1 MIFNQVFPEEFVYV
15 NEPTRENLTEGT
27 PLKYFIK
34 RGQNYKEI
42 IKNAPLVEPFKKS
55 MLSMSISEVFRQ
67 SKLAETSKT
76 LDKMKDLGF
85 KYSTI
90 AGITVS
96 AFDVV
101 VAQEKD
107 EIIAKAEETVKNIIK
122 CIVGEQCLEQKKRV
136 W

>member
-1 MIFNQVFPEEFVYV
+1 
-15 NEPTRENLTEGT
+15 
-27 PLKYFIK
+27 
-34 RGQNYKEI
+34 
-42 IKNAPLVEPFKKS
+42 
-55 MLSMSISEVFRQ
+55 MSISEVFRQ

-101 VAQEKD
+101 IANEKGD
-107 EIIAKAEETVKNIIK
+107 IIAKAEETVKKYNQMYRRGTMLRAEKQEWLLTYGIK
-122 CIVGEQCLEQKKRV
+122 PKMISNLQLRQR
-136 W
+136 